1 MLNLLR
7 FHLLLALLS
16 VYTSCLMANHTQQ
29 NRVADQ
35 SIQAASSG
43 DSLLISERYE
53 QVPVRDIL
61 QDLSQKYNFSLYL
74 QADSLLSE
82 EISIAFENELLELA
96 LDRLLSQ
103 TPLGFMR
110 YRSYLVIVAPRERLE
125 QFYTPAY
132 YQTLARRTVATPEA
146 AEVETPM
153 VFEIGNAES
162 ISPDGE
168 GQLVGTVRD
177 ADNGEPIIGA
187 TVYFPEL
194 ELGTSTDVDGSF
206 AVELPIGQHEL
217 TLSYLGYASL
227 TAPITVFNDGALS
240 FTLNKVGIDLEEVV
254 VEAEAADAN
263 VSSAE
268 IGVAR
273 LTTEQIRKLPSFMG
287 EVDVLNSLLQEPGVS
302 SVGEGAGGFN
312 VRGGNVDQ
320 NLVLMDEQFM
330 FNPTHA
336 LGFFS
341 AFNPDLVN
349 SVELYKGYM
358 PAEYGG
364 RLASVLDVEMRD
376 GDPNNF
382 RMRGGIGMVATR
394 LSAEGPVIKDKSS
407 FIGGFRTTYSD
418 WVLGLINVPEV
429 QRSSVTFYDAN
440 LRYTHRF
447 NENNQIILS
456 GYSTRDNT
464 VFNDEFGFEYS
475 TNGGQISYKKVIN
488 PQLLSTFSVTA
499 SQYEAI
505 GRELRD
511 SVTSAQLTTR
521 YQYLKVKE
529 ILSYN
534 PDEDLSIQ
542 GGFSGVFYRI
552 APGDRAPFGDLSTVV
567 PIALGEEQALE
578 SALFVQSDWSPSPL
592 LSLSGGLRLVRYQAL
607 GPGSYFNYEDPEAPT
622 EATITGETT
631 VSGTE
636 TIAEYYSL
644 EPRLGMRYSLNAI
657 SSVKAGYSRTGQFI
671 NQLANLISPTP
682 VSIWQLSNQ
691 YVQPQRAHSFSLGY
705 FRNFQR
711 NAWETSLEGYYRY
724 VDQLT
729 DFKDF
734 AELSANPGIETELLY
749 GIGRAYGLEASI
761 RKKKGILTGWINYT
775 FSRTLQQ
782 VEGINDGDWYPAHF
796 DKPHNLTITTNW
808 QPSGRITMAMNFNY
822 STGRPI
828 TAPVGRSTAAGKFPV
843 LEYSG
848 RNQVRIPDYHRL
860 DFAFTMDGNYKKNQR
875 FKTSWT
881 LAVNNIYGRRNPY
894 SVFFRPSGGRLPE
907 TTRLAVLGTAF
918 VSLTLNFD
926 FK

>member
-1 MLNLLR
+1 MLNLRPGLIT
-7 FHLLLALLS
+7 LLLLLG
-16 VYTSCLMANHTQQ
+16 VYTHFLAGQVNPGGG
-29 NRVADQ
+29 VEL
-35 SIQAASSG
+35 
-43 DSLLISERYE
+43 DSLRISEQYE
-53 QVPVRDIL
+53 QIARRDIL
-61 QDLSQKYNFSLYL
+61 LDLSQKYNFTLYL
-74 QADSLLSE
+74 QADSLLRE
-82 EISIAFENELLELA
+82 ETSIRFEDEPIALA
-96 LDRLLSQ
+96 LDRLLSD
-103 TPLGFMR
+103 TPLGFMP
-110 YRSYLVIVAPRERLE
+110 YRSYLIVVAPRQRLE

-132 YQTLARRTVATPEA
+132 YQTLAERAEPSPEESEVTPE
-146 AEVETPM
+146 T
-153 VFEIGNAES
+153 FEIGSAES
-162 ISPDGE
+162 ISPRGE
-168 GQLVGTVRD
+168 GLLEGTVLD
-177 ADNGEPIIGA
+177 QNTGEPIIGA

-194 ELGTSTDVDGSF
+194 ARGTSTDIDGLFSI
-206 AVELPIGQHEL
+206 ALPIGQHEL
-217 TLSYLGYASL
+217 TLSYLGYSSL
-227 TAPITVFNDGALS
+227 TAPVTVFNDGTLT

-268 IGVAR
+268 IGLAR

-312 VRGGNVDQ
+312 VRGGSVDQ

-358 PAEYGG
+358 PAQYGG
-364 RLASVLDVEMRD
+364 RLSSVLDVEMKD
-376 GDPNNF
+376 GNPNNF
-382 RMRGGIGMVATR
+382 QMRGGIGVVASR
-394 LSAEGPVIKDKSS
+394 ISAEGPVVKDKSS
-407 FIGGFRTTYSD
+407 FIAGFRTTYSD

-447 NENNQIILS
+447 DENNQIILS

-475 TNGGQISYKKVIN
+475 TNGGQLTYKRVIN
-488 PQLLSTFSVTA
+488 PKLISTFSTTL
-499 SQYEAI
+499 SQYEAT
-505 GRELRD
+505 GSELRD

-529 ILSYN
+529 ILNYN
-534 PDEDLSIQ
+534 PSEDLSIQ
-542 GGFSGVFYRI
+542 GGFSGIFYRI
-552 APGDRAPFGDLSTVV
+552 APGDRAPFGELSTVV
-567 PIALGEEQALE
+567 PIQLEDEQGLE
-578 SALFVQSDWSPSPL
+578 SALFLQTDWTASPL
-592 LSLSGGLRLVRYQAL
+592 LSLSAGLRLVRYQAL
-607 GPGSYFNYEDPEAPT
+607 GPG
-622 EATITGETT
+622 
-631 VSGTE
+631 TE
-636 TIAEYYSL
+636 TIADYYSL
-644 EPRLGMRYSLNAI
+644 EPRLGLRYSLNAI
-657 SSVKAGYSRTGQFI
+657 SSVKAGSVGTAQFI

-691 YVQPQRAHSFSLGY
+691 YIQPQRAHSFSLGY

-711 NAWETSLEGYYRY
+711 NAWETSLEGYFRY

-734 AELSANPGIETELLY
+734 AELSANRSIETELLY

-761 RKKKGILTGWINYT
+761 RKKEGILTGWINYT
-775 FSRTLQQ
+775 YSRTLQQ
-782 VEGINDGDWYPAHF
+782 VDGINDGEWYPAQF

-808 QPSGRITMAMNFNY
+808 QPSGRITMALNFNY

-907 TTRLAVLGTAF
+907 TTRLAVLGTVF
-918 VSLTLNFD
+918 PSLTLNFD